1 MAKSRK
7 KLPEESFDPE
17 SYTFNDDAT
26 KKKIKK
32 HLHDIKDVITEEDIA
47 NAKVPGEEENLPEPP
62 KEKEEKKKEEPPAEG
77 KPVTP
82 WDIIN

>member
-7 KLPEESFDPE
+7 KLPEESIDPE

-32 HLHDIKDVITEEDIA
+32 HIHDIKDVITEEDIA
-47 NAKVPGEEENLPEPP
+47 NAKVPGEEENLPEPL
-62 KEKEEKKKEEPPAEG
+62 KEKEEEKKKEPPSEG
-77 KPVTP
+77 KPITP
-82 WDIIN
+82 WDIVN

>member
-7 KLPEESFDPE
+7 KLPEESIDSE

-26 KKKIKK
+26 KDKIKK
-32 HLHDIKDVITEEDIA
+32 HIHDIKDVITEEDIA
-47 NAKVPGEEENLPEPP
+47 NAKVPGEEGNFPESP
-62 KEKEEKKKEEPPAEG
+62 KEDEEKKEEPHSEG

-82 WDIIN
+82 WDIVN

>member
-7 KLPEESFDPE
+7 KLPEENIDSE

-26 KKKIKK
+26 KNKIKK
-32 HLHDIKDVITEEDIA
+32 HIHDIKDVISEEDIA

-62 KEKEEKKKEEPPAEG
+62 TKEEEKKEEPLSEG
-77 KPVTP
+77 KPITP
-82 WDIIN
+82 WDIID